1 MPVKDSR
8 LNKLIKGH
16 MHHIDAEAGILR
28 FGHMH
33 HIDAEAGILRF
44 EKRRK

>member
-28 FGHMH
+28 F
-33 HIDAEAGILRF
+33 
-44 EKRRK
+44 EKRRRK